1 MRFRT
6 SNGPRRASG
15 LFIAGNKAR
24 IGILLRCPTASCP
37 ASTLRAGQAG
47 VDWRIAITRQPLPV
61 CRASHTKDCNM
72 FQTPVFR
79 ESQPDFVQSGPLS
92 HSFGQPFSRPVRT
105 LARIRSLWP
114 FPVASRDPAD
124 FAQTEA
130 DSLFYAADADSTP
143 SSFVT

>member
-1 MRFRT
+1 
-6 SNGPRRASG
+6 
-15 LFIAGNKAR
+15 
-24 IGILLRCPTASCP
+24 
-37 ASTLRAGQAG
+37 
-47 VDWRIAITRQPLPV
+47 
-61 CRASHTKDCNM
+61 M
-72 FQTPVFR
+72 FHTPVFR
-79 ESQPDFVQSGPLS
+79 ENQPDFVQSGPLS

>member
-1 MRFRT
+1 
-6 SNGPRRASG
+6 
-15 LFIAGNKAR
+15 
-24 IGILLRCPTASCP
+24 
-37 ASTLRAGQAG
+37 
-47 VDWRIAITRQPLPV
+47 
-61 CRASHTKDCNM
+61 M

-114 FPVASRDPAD
+114 FPVVSRDTAD

-130 DSLFYAADADSTP
+130 DSFCHADQVDPPP